1 MKKFGLVASGG
12 GYRSFYTAGVLVWLK
27 RQGIPVVH
35 VTSTSSG
42 NNIILDYLLWDWD
55 KEELPPVLT
64 KTLRL
69 NFKDIFEV
77 FSNFSGL
84 QPSLVPNGSY
94 LFTVDKNRC
103 RKSLLLDN
111 PERRK
116 LLANHLE
123 TVKWDIV
130 VTNLTQRKSELFRIN
145 EVLSVI
151 AKSSLDRFM
160 DIFIAGITTIPYF
173 KAIKMN
179 DQYYVE
185 GGYTDNTPLS
195 SLFENP
201 EVEEII
207 AIDFT
212 DYDYHAELD
221 KIYGQL
227 PLVLGLNS
235 IEMNL
240 LVNDIQWGLLNIAV
254 LSHATFINQ
263 LLNTLNKSSLEI
275 AGKPY
280 YYKPLHILRPKNLE
294 SMTISLKDMKAQK
307 EYFQKGQQ
315 EIKEALNGLL
325 AKGTSPGQIFQG
337 DA

>member
-27 RQGIPVVH
+27 RQGIPIVH
-35 VTSTSSG
+35 VTSASSG
-42 NNIILDYLLWDWD
+42 SNIILDYLLWDWA
-55 KEELPPVLT
+55 KEELPPILT
-64 KTLRL
+64 KTFRL
-69 NFKDIFEV
+69 NLKDIFEV
-77 FSNFSGL
+77 FSNLFGL
-84 QPSLVPNGSY
+84 QPPLVPNGSY

-111 PERRK
+111 PERRE

-179 DQYYVE
+179 DQYYLE
-185 GGYTDNTPLS
+185 GGYTDNTPLR

-212 DYDYHAELD
+212 DYDYHVELD
-221 KIYGQL
+221 QIYSQL
-227 PLVLGLNS
+227 PLILGLNS

-240 LVNDIQWGLLNIAV
+240 LVHDIQWSLLNIGV
-254 LSHATFINQ
+254 LSHASLINQ

-275 AGKPY
+275 ADKTY

-294 SMTISLKDMKAQK
+294 SMTISLKDMRAQK

-315 EIKEALNGLL
+315 EIKEAMNGL
-325 AKGTSPGQIFQG
+325 
-337 DA
+337 